1 MAEIKGV
8 EIFEVGSWN
17 GDFYGAQDLDDMIDA
32 FKHQQ
37 FVPPLKAGHDETPG
51 RPALGW
57 VTNLRRVGTKLI
69 ADFTHIPDAVFQVI
83 KNRGF
88 DRVSSEIFW
97 NLEQG
102 KQKFRRALKAVALLG
117 ADIPAIS
124 SLAPLHTLFF
134 GLEGTIKHYDYR
146 PGVNGVNNMT
156 HEKLKRMDLQRAQRT
171 AGELLDGKARLLSER
186 SKMTYAQAF
195 QQTVRDPEN
204 NFLVELYS
212 GFASPHTPTN
222 NTEATPEEA
231 GAKLAVYATQIAR
244 AENISIADANVRA
257 VREHPQ
263 LAAVYAN
270 LGQHKKYR

>member
-8 EIFEVGSWN
+8 EIFEVGEWN
-17 GDFYGAQDLDDMIDA
+17 GDKYDESDLDAMVDA

-57 VTNLRRVGTKLI
+57 VANLRRVGTKLI

-83 KNRGF
+83 KSRGF
-88 DRVSSEIFW
+88 DRVSSEIYW
-97 NLEQG
+97 DLKQG
-102 KQKFRRALKAVALLG
+102 KKKFRRALKAVALLG
-117 ADIPAIS
+117 ADVPAVS
-124 SLAPLHTLFF
+124 SLAPLHSLFF
-134 GLEGTIKHYDYR
+134 NLEGTVKYYDW
-146 PGVNGVNNMT
+146 PEGVPNMT